1 MIRAIAVTAT
11 ILSLSATYAA
21 AESMRQLGP
30 HQHGH
35 GTLNL
40 AIEGQTVQMELEVP
54 GADIAG
60 FEYEAAS
67 ADDQAKVKAAE
78 DKLAQPLALFVLPR
92 NAGCKVIS
100 AKVAVARESEE
111 DHEAHEHAHEQEDDA
126 HAEDKGHEAEHSSHE
141 HEDDAHAEA
150 GGHEAEHSEFHAKY
164 ALSCSDVAAITTIA
178 FPYFDA
184 FPNSEELAVTLITE
198 KTQKVFEVDREH
210 ALIDIRGM
218 M

>member
-1 MIRAIAVTAT
+1 MIRAIAVTTT

-21 AESMRQLGP
+21 AEPVRQLGP

-60 FEYEAAS
+60 FEYEATS

-100 AKVAVARESEE
+100 AKVVIAHESEE
-111 DHEAHEHAHEQEDDA
+111 DHEAHEQT
-126 HAEDKGHEAEHSSHE
+126 HE
-141 HEDDAHAEA
+141 HEDDAQAEA

-164 ALSCSDVAAITTIA
+164 ALSCSNVAAITTIA

-198 KTQKVFEVDREH
+198 KSQKVFEVDREH

>member
-1 MIRAIAVTAT
+1 MIRAMAVTAT
-11 ILSLSATYAA
+11 IFALSAAHAA
-21 AESMRQLGP
+21 AEPARQLGP

-40 AIEGQTVQMELEVP
+40 AIEGPTVQMELEVP
-54 GADIAG
+54 GADIVG
-60 FEYEAAS
+60 FEYEATTAE
-67 ADDQAKVKAAE
+67 DRAKVKAAE
-78 DKLAQPLALFVLPR
+78 ERLAQPSALFVLPR

-100 AKVAVARESEE
+100 AKVSRESEI
-111 DHEAHEHAHEQEDDA
+111 DHDAHEHEN
-126 HAEDKGHEAEHSSHE
+126 
-141 HEDDAHAEA
+141 DAHAEA
-150 GGHEAEHSEFHAKY
+150 DGHEAEHSEFHAEY

-178 FPYFDA
+178 FAYFDA

-198 KTQKVFEVDREH
+198 KNQKVFEVDREH

>member
-11 ILSLSATYAA
+11 IFALSAAHAA
-21 AESMRQLGP
+21 AEPVRQLGP

-40 AIEGQTVQMELEVP
+40 AIEGQAVQMELEVP
-54 GADIAG
+54 GADIVG
-60 FEYEAAS
+60 FEYEATS

-92 NAGCKVIS
+92 NAGCRVTS
-100 AKVAVARESEE
+100 AKVVVARESEE
-111 DHEAHEHAHEQEDDA
+111 DHDAHEH
-126 HAEDKGHEAEHSSHE
+126 
-141 HEDDAHAEA
+141 DDAHAEA

-164 ALSCSDVAAITTIA
+164 ALSCSDVAAITTIS

-198 KTQKVFEVDREH
+198 KSQKVFEVDREH